1 MRLLILF
8 VSSVCLLP
16 ATALAETAPDW
27 KAKTVATSE
36 QVDPLGGRDVPLT
49 AKARQGLKYGRQWD
63 RNRVRPARGE
73 DGSAVFIFGAT
84 MPVVVC
90 APLYVC
96 DLMLQEGES
105 VNDLNIGDSVRWR
118 ISPATQGTGET
129 AVTHLI
135 IKPSD
140 IGLTTNMVITTNRRA
155 YTIKLVS
162 RRTDWMPRVSFDY
175 PDNVSAEWGIYRSR
189 QKAAR
194 EAQEAAVAQDMSHPD
209 FGYRIS
215 GDAPSWRPV
224 RVYAVSGKTYIQF
237 PRDIAHG
244 DLPALV
250 ALANDGGLFSEPTK
264 ELVNYRYAQ
273 GAFVVDKVLE
283 RAALI
288 SGVGSDQIAVRIEHQ
303 GRR

>member
-1 MRLLILF
+1 MRVLILA
-8 VSSVCLLP
+8 VSAACLAP
-16 ATALAETAPDW
+16 ALALAKPASDW
-27 KAKTVATSE
+27 KAKTETASE
-36 QVDPLGGRDVPLT
+36 QIDPLGGRDVPLSR
-49 AKARQGLKYGRQWD
+49 KARRGLKYGRQWD
-63 RNRVRPARGE
+63 RNRVRPARGA
-73 DGSAVFIFGAT
+73 DGSTVFTFGAT

-96 DLMLQEGES
+96 DLMLQAGES
-105 VNDLNIGDSVRWR
+105 VNDLNIGDKVRWR

-162 RRTDWMPRVSFDY
+162 RRKDWMPRVSFDY
-175 PDNVSAEWGIYRSR
+175 PDDVSAEWGVYRRR
-189 QKAAR
+189 QKVAR
-194 EAQEAAVAQDMSHPD
+194 EAQEVAVARDVSHPD
-209 FGYRIS
+209 FSYRIS
-215 GDAPSWRPV
+215 GDDPPWQPV
-224 RVYAVSGKTYIQF
+224 RVYAAGGKTYIQF
-237 PRDIAHG
+237 PKDIAHG

-250 ALANDGGLFSEPTK
+250 ALADDGGLFTEPTK
-264 ELVNYRYAQ
+264 ELVNYRYAR

-288 SGVGSDQIAVRIEHQ
+288 SGVGSDQIVVRIEHQ

>member
-1 MRLLILF
+1 MRLLILA
-8 VSSVCLLP
+8 VSAACLTP
-16 ATALAETAPDW
+16 APALAKPASDW
-27 KAKTVATSE
+27 KAKTVAVSE
-36 QVDPLGGRDVPLT
+36 QVDPLGGRDVPLSR
-49 AKARQGLKYGRQWD
+49 KARQGLKYGRQWD
-63 RNRVRPARGE
+63 RNRVSPARGD
-73 DGSAVFIFGAT
+73 DGSTVFVFGAT

-105 VNDLNIGDSVRWR
+105 VNDLNIGDKVRWR
-118 ISPATQGTGET
+118 ITPATQGVGAS

-162 RRTDWMPRVSFDY
+162 RRQDWMPRVSFDY
-175 PDNVSAEWGIYRSR
+175 PDNVSAEWGVYRSR

-215 GDAPSWRPV
+215 GDDPPWRPV
-224 RVYAVSGKTYIQF
+224 RVYAVNGKTYIQF

-250 ALANDGGLFSEPTK
+250 ALADDGGLFTEPTK
-264 ELVNYRYAQ
+264 ELVNYRYIR
-273 GAFVVDKVLE
+273 GAFIVDKVLE

>member
-1 MRLLILF
+1 MALPLAVNGTTIESVRRGGKMAAWCLYSARPCRWWCAHRFLSVISPCRRAR
-8 VSSVCLLP
+8 VSTTSISV
-16 ATALAETAPDW
+16 
-27 KAKTVATSE
+27 
-36 QVDPLGGRDVPLT
+36 
-49 AKARQGLKYGRQWD
+49 
-63 RNRVRPARGE
+63 
-73 DGSAVFIFGAT
+73 I
-84 MPVVVC
+84 VC
-90 APLYVC
+90 A
-96 DLMLQEGES
+96 G
-105 VNDLNIGDSVRWR
+105 G
-118 ISPATQGTGET
+118 ISPATQGAGET

-175 PDNVSAEWGIYRSR
+175 PDAVSAEWGVYRQR
-189 QKAAR
+189 QRDAR
-194 EAQEAAVAQDMSHPD
+194 EAQEAAVARDMSHPD

-215 GDAPSWRPV
+215 GDNPSWQPV
-224 RVYAVSGKTYIQF
+224 RVYAASGKTYIQF

-250 ALANDGGLFSEPTK
+250 ALADDGGLFTEPTK
-264 ELVNYRYAQ
+264 ELVNYRYTR

-288 SGVGSDQIAVRIEHQ
+288 SGVGSDQIIVRIEHQ

>member
-96 DLMLQEGES
+96 DLMLQAGES

-140 IGLTTNMVITTNRRA
+140 IGLTTNMVITTNRRT

-162 RRTDWMPRVSFDY
+162 RRNDWMPRVSFDY
-175 PDNVSAEWGIYRSR
+175 PDAVRAEWGVYHQR

-194 EAQEAAVAQDMSHPD
+194 EAQEAAVVRDMSHPD
-209 FGYRIS
+209 FSYRIS
-215 GDAPSWRPV
+215 GDNPSWQPV
-224 RVYAVSGKTYIQF
+224 RVYAAGGKTYIQY
-237 PRDIAHG
+237 PKEIAHG

-250 ALANDGGLFSEPTK
+250 ALADDGGLFS
-264 ELVNYRYAQ
+264 
-273 GAFVVDKVLE
+273 FF
-283 RAALI
+283 
-288 SGVGSDQIAVRIEHQ
+288 QIW
-303 GRR
+303 GG